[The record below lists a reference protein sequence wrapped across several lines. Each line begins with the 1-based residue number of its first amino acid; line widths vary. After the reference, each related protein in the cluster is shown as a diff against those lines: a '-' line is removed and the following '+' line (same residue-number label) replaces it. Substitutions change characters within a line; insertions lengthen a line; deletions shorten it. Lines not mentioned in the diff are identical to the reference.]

1 MKLKYSGLTASGNTH
16 PIFTRGDIYRD
27 QYGGTVMI
35 KGVEERRVTYRRE
48 GYEYDCVMPVYQ
60 FRRDFSLVQTAPHN
74 VSTSNAVAR
83 ANIQK
88 LKTMINGFRGKNETG
103 TERKT
108 AVTRHKTQ
116 RNRSHYFCG

>member
-16 PIFTRGDIYRD
+16 PKFTRGDIYRD

-35 KGVEERRVTYRRE
+35 KGVEERRVIYRRE

-60 FRRDFSLVQTAPHN
+60 FRRDFSLEQATPHKQP
-74 VSTSNAVAR
+74 TSNAKAR

-88 LKTMINGFRGKNETG
+88 MKNMINAFRGK
-103 TERKT
+103 K
-108 AVTRHKTQ
+108 
-116 RNRSHYFCG
+116 